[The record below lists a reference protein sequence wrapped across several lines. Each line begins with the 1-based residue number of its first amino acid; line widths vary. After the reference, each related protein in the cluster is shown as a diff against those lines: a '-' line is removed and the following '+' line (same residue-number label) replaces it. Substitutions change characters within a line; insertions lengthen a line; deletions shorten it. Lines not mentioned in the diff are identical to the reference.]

1 MKRITL
7 NLRTDAA
14 QRERLIALK
23 EKRHIFHLKHEIIL
37 LGQDPLPHPSKEGKM
52 GPADSQVR
60 FPADFR
66 VFDHQHHLGVKLLRQ
81 KIKKAITKLDLP
93 DLKNR
98 RLLGRNAGLRHLHI
112 LKTDKSQ

>member
-1 MKRITL
+1 MKRIPL

-52 GPADSQVR
+52 GPADSEVR
-60 FPADFR
+60 LPADFR
-66 VFDHQHHLGVKLLRQ
+66 VFHHQPHISIKLLRQ
-81 KIKKAITKLDLP
+81 KINKAITKLERP

-98 RLLGRNAGLRHLHI
+98 RLRGRNAGLR
-112 LKTDKSQ
+112 